1 MMYKVSFHYTCDFIE
16 ADNEDDAEDLA
27 WEDFTKV
34 LEEESFHAKHFFTF
48 VEEMTEE
55 EISA

>member
-1 MMYKVSFHYTCDFIE
+1 MMYKVSFHYVCDFIE
-16 ADNEDDAEDLA
+16 ADSENDAEDLA
-27 WEDFTKV
+27 WEGFAKM
-34 LEEESFHAKHFFTF
+34 LEESLHAKHFFTF

>member
-1 MMYKVSFHYTCDFIE
+1 MMYKVSFHYVCDFIE
-16 ADNEDDAEDLA
+16 ADSENDAEDLA
-27 WEDFTKV
+27 WEGFTEV
-34 LEEESFHAKHFFTF
+34 LEESLHAKHFFTF